1 MSLRRKCWRYV
12 PVLCT
17 LADIKRGDLY
27 QLQKASADDQ
37 LDESQLFLATTDAKP
52 VPPDA
57 DPPPAFEGQTM
68 DDLVSYTLGLQGDYL
83 ICYNRQNALSTWATK

>member
-68 DDLVSYTLGLQGDYL
+68 VMCVRMVEDKSWNGGGV
-83 ICYNRQNALSTWATK
+83 